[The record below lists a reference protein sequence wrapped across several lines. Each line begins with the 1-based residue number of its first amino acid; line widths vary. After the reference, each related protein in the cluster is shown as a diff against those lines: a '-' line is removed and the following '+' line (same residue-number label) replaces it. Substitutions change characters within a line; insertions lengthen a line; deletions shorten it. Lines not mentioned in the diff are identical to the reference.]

1 MSVRW
6 IAYVWE
12 SSPFKGERLLL
23 HLALADFANDE
34 GECWPS
40 QPTLARKARCS
51 VTWVRLGLRD
61 LKTEGLL
68 EVVSEGSGRGNRT
81 QYRLLRKGV
90 TTNGVSEKGESPAPE
105 RVHSAHS
112 RTYIKNHKE
121 SSVTLE
127 VDFDRFWKAYPR
139 RVARGAALTAWSR
152 VMSKPDA
159 PTIDAVLAAVA
170 AYARSVSDPK
180 FICHPATWLRQQR
193 WLDHCVQ
200 ESASVPVERDRWQ
213 GEKRNSE
220 DTVCALVRTGKSD
233 ADILDFIHGRP
244 TEVQEHLENFLVEFR
259 RSVAAGR

>member
-112 RTYIKNHKE
+112 DTTYRNRKE
-121 SSVTLE
+121 PSNTHAVS
-127 VDFDRFWKAYPR
+127 FDRFWQAYPR
-139 RVARGAALTAWSR
+139 RVARGAALTVWSR

-170 AYARSVSDPK
+170 AYERSVSDPK
-180 FICHPATWLRQQR
+180 FICHPATWLRQER
-193 WLDHCVQ
+193 WLDHIAQ
-200 ESASVPVERDRWQ
+200 ESVSVPVVRDRWQ

-220 DTVCALVRTGKSD
+220 DTICALVRAGKSEG
-233 ADILDFIHGRP
+233 DIVDFIHGRP
-244 TEVQEHLENFLVEFR
+244 TEVQEHLVEFLAEFR
-259 RSVAAGR
+259 RSIATGK